1 MSEESKSPHFKVV
14 FIGDPGVGKTCLIH
28 KISSGDYCDDF
39 NSTILTQVVEVPVEV
54 GPQKIVLNVC
64 DTAGQERFRSITS
77 TYLRDTNI
85 AIFVY
90 SWIEKNTFESI
101 EGWYDFI
108 KDVINVED
116 IQCFLVA
123 SKSDINGSE
132 ADQVSDSEGK
142 MKAESLNMIY
152 IKTSAKTGDNIKELV
167 NIVGQKCIELKKKNE
182 PPRPSPVI
190 NDNKN
195 KCC

>member
-28 KISSGDYCDDF
+28 RISSDDYCDDF
-39 NSTILTQVVEVPVEV
+39 NPTILTQVVEVPVEV
-54 GPQKIVLNVC
+54 GSQKIVLNVC

-77 TYLRDTNI
+77 TYLRGTNI
-85 AIFVY
+85 VIFVY

-101 EGWYDFI
+101 KGWYDFI
-108 KDVINVED
+108 KNYINVEET
-116 IQCFLVA
+116 QCFLVA

-142 MKAESLNMIY
+142 EKAKSLNMIY
-152 IKTSAKTGDNIKELV
+152 FKTSAKTGNNTKELV
-167 NIVGQKCIELKKKNE
+167 NIVGQKCIELKNKNE
-182 PPRPSPVI
+182 PPPPSPVI
-190 NDNKN
+190 NNNKD